1 MITNLKK
8 PLNDNQILLVST
20 LGNVWQIVLSI
31 CILMLGWLIAFGHS

>member
-8 PLNDNQILLVST
+8 PLNDNQILLVSN
-20 LGNVWQIVLSI
+20 LENVWQIVLSI